1 MALKTKTFVPHIT
14 CDFSNQFGPVRIYN
28 PEIPAERLTNEYDR
42 DRKKRLLPYFIIF
55 GIVFIL
61 SVLANSFILF
71 GILNAIC
78 FGNVYFANT
87 KNKDLSLLKSQS
99 SFIIGHNGQ
108 MNNSTMALYKYA
120 ESFASY
126 GLLTDEDID
135 EIKRLFWHTA
145 QLGEI
150 EKMPNGV
157 IDRIEEIL
165 SNARHK
171 LNTRE
176 NDLVGVILDQSN
188 VEHSNNNSIL
198 LEYSTPVY
206 NQASTVTPPTKPHY
220 LPENSQNNYNPILD
234 DESY

>member
-28 PEIPAERLTNEYDR
+28 PEIPAERLTNEYER

-71 GILNAIC
+71 VLLSAIVFGI
-78 FGNVYFANT
+78 VYLADI

-99 SFIIGHNGQ
+99 SFIIGYNGQ
-108 MNNSTMALYKYA
+108 MNNYTIAIYKYT
-120 ESFASY
+120 EYFASY
-126 GLLTDEDID
+126 GTLNDEDND
-135 EIKRLFWHTA
+135 KIKRLFRHTA
-145 QLGEI
+145 KLGEI

-171 LNTRE
+171 MNTRE
-176 NDLVGVILDQSN
+176 KDLVGVILDQTN
-188 VEHSNNNSIL
+188 VENSNN
-198 LEYSTPVY
+198 
-206 NQASTVTPPTKPHY
+206 K
-220 LPENSQNNYNPILD
+220 PIL
-234 DESY
+234 